1 MAVLDVLGIPVFF
14 LAKIGHIVV
23 DAVLNEN
30 HLYDSDITENPVEDG
45 TVYSDNIVLLP
56 VVLEMECRVSD
67 ATSSPARLNYPGRSN
82 EAFKEL
88 VSLQRKREPISIVT
102 GLNVY
107 QNMLIKSVGFPRSS
121 VDGNS
126 IRFSLVAREL
136 LIVGEDSATNR
147 DLIAGDVQHTALP
160 IRNNGEVAKVAL

>member
-1 MAVLDVLGIPVFF
+1 MAVLDVLGIPIFF
-14 LAKIGHIVV
+14 LSKVGHIVV

-30 HLYDSDITENPVEDG
+30 HLYDSEITENPVEDG

-67 ATSSPARLNYPGRSN
+67 ATSTPARLNYPGRSN
-82 EAFKEL
+82 EAFSEL
-88 VSLQRKREPISIVT
+88 VDLQRKKEPISIVT

-121 VDGNS
+121 LDGNS
-126 IRFSLVAREL
+126 IKFSLVAREL
-136 LIVGEDSATNR
+136 LIVGELAATNR

-160 IRNNGEVAKVAL
+160 ISNNGEVAKVAL